1 MYYSKELS
9 MKAFSV
15 FITMV
20 VAAAIGLSVSGPVEA
35 KRGHNKHDR
44 YERHY
49 DRHDRYE
56 HGDRY
61 ARHGRSYIAAR
72 DIIYIRGIPYHRYNR
87 IPVYVERNRYGHPVS
102 YYVMQEYRDYER
114 HDDYVQYDDY
124 RYRDDRDGITIVYR
138 NR

>member
-1 MYYSKELS
+1 

-15 FITMV
+15 FVTMA
-20 VAAAIGLSVSGPVEA
+20 VAAAIGLSVSGPAEA

-49 DRHDRYE
+49 DRYDN
-56 HGDRY
+56 HGRSS
-61 ARHGRSYIAAR
+61 RHHRSYIAAR

-87 IPVYVERNRYGHPVS
+87 IPVYVERNRYGHPIS
-102 YYVMQEYRDYER
+102 YYVIQEYRDYDR
-114 HDDYVQYDDY
+114 YDYVHHDDY

>member
-1 MYYSKELS
+1 
-9 MKAFSV
+9 MKAFTV
-15 FITMV
+15 FIAIAT
-20 VAAAIGLSVSGPVEA
+20 AAIIGLSVSSPVEA

-49 DRHDRYE
+49 DRDDRYE
-56 HGDRY
+56 YGDRY

-72 DIIYIRGIPYHRYNR
+72 DIIYVHGIPYHRYHR
-87 IPVYVERNRYGHPVS
+87 IPVYVERNRYGHPIS
-102 YYVMQEYRDYER
+102 YYVMQEYRDYN
-114 HDDYVQYDDY
+114 HHDDY